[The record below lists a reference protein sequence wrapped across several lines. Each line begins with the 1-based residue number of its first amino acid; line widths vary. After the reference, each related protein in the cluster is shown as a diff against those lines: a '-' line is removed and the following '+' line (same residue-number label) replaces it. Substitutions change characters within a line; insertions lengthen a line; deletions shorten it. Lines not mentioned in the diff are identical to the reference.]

1 MLFRANSLFRNF
13 EVLGDG
19 DRVLIYLVLFTG
31 DCLERIG
38 KGESRQLYYLRAEG
52 DRKEGGEE
60 V

>member
-38 KGESRQLYYLRAEG
+38 KGKAATKLFFTMNSMRG
-52 DRKEGGEE
+52 
-60 V
+60 